1 MSVLNRVTDISQ
13 QRIHDDVPDVGDD
26 CKTQTHTGLQ
36 SRFSQT
42 LQPTLS
48 RWPRSRLLR
57 PAWASHFVWKDC
69 ISKLCTCLTLMRCIK
84 KHVSQILFRLCRQYD
99 FTHQGVWE
107 CVLST
112 VQRFI
117 YQKIFAKIKKLNSK
131 VNSVQIHK
139 TELKPT
145 KMKVTCAQLFLLW
158 NIPFS
163 KINIIIMMLNF
174 MSDTNIPRCSRYI
187 LQQNTHFSTNN
198 AKTDFIKF
206 SPFCPRCLPVTSD

>member
-57 PAWASHFVWKDC
+57 PAWATHFVWKDC

-84 KHVSQILFRLCRQYD
+84 KLSNSFPTVSSVRLHTSGCVRQM
-99 FTHQGVWE
+99 
-107 CVLST
+107 LST
-112 VQRFI
+112 AQRFI

-145 KMKVTCAQLFLLW
+145 KMKVTCAQLFLLLSTTYDAELYEQYKH
-158 NIPFS
+158 S
-163 KINIIIMMLNF
+163 K
-174 MSDTNIPRCSRYI
+174 
-187 LQQNTHFSTNN
+187 
-198 AKTDFIKF
+198 
-206 SPFCPRCLPVTSD
+206 V